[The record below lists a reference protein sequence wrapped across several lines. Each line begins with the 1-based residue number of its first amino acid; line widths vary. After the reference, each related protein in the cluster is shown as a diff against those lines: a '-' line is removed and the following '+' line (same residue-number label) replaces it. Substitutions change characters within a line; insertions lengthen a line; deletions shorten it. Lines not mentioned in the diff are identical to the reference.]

1 MPPFKILIC
10 EDSADMR
17 EYLRI
22 LLGGCRDFELAS
34 VFVTGEEAVAAAAQ
48 LAPDVVI
55 MDIELPGISGI
66 ESTRLIKK
74 ILPHTHIIMYTVYE
88 DNEKLFDSLCAGA
101 SGYLLKKTPPDQL
114 TKAISE
120 VMEGGSPMSPG
131 IAQKV
136 VQYFHKLPKK
146 IRPPPLRAGTEHP
159 AAIGGRASYQN
170 HSRRGASFGRR
181 REEKLGQYLQK
192 AACELRQRGSG
203 QGRAGG
209 DRMRGITLWCKDAV
223 LIFFKILLHLYLLN
237 QNN

>member
-10 EDSADMR
+10 EDSADKR

-22 LLGGCRDFELAS
+22 LLGGCRDFELAG

-88 DNEKLFDSLCAGA
+88 DDEKLFDSLCAGA

-146 IRPPPLRAGTEHP
+146 SDHHLCE
-159 AAIGGRASYQN
+159 
-170 HSRRGASFGRR
+170 
-181 REEKLGQYLQK
+181 RELNI
-192 AACELRQRGSG
+192 LRQLVDGLPIKII
-203 QGRAGG
+203 AGEVHLSEDG
-209 DRMRGITLWCKDAV
+209 VKKNLANIYKKLHVSCGKEAVAKAVREGIV
-223 LIFFKILLHLYLLN
+223 
-237 QNN
+237 

>member
-88 DNEKLFDSLCAGA
+88 DDEKLFDSLCAGA

-114 TKAISE
+114 AKAIKD

-136 VQYFHKLPKK
+136 MQYFHKLPKK
-146 IRPPPLRAGTEHP
+146 MDYHLCE
-159 AAIGGRASYQN
+159 
-170 HSRRGASFGRR
+170 
-181 REEKLGQYLQK
+181 RELNI
-192 AACELRQRGSG
+192 LRQLVDGLPIKII
-203 QGRAGG
+203 AGEVHLSEDG
-209 DRMRGITLWCKDAV
+209 VKKNLANIYKKLHVSCGKEAVAKAVREGIV
-223 LIFFKILLHLYLLN
+223 
-237 QNN
+237 